1 MNSANFNL
9 DTAKTLLLGMAKEA
23 AELQAALGAPATDV
37 AAGWLVSKYIVAAH
51 EKLAGADG
59 VQRWEILRAV
69 VQDLSLLRRGDH
81 SAARLQLEREELD
94 FQRTNS
100 QTQKEKEFWEWLE
113 RPEIRAK
120 VFPNKERGLSRETI
134 EKIER
139 ELNLL

>member
-1 MNSANFNL
+1 MNSASPNL
-9 DTAKTLLLGMAKEA
+9 DAVRTLLLDMANEA
-23 AELQAALGAPATDV
+23 AALQSALGAPVTDI

-59 VQRWEILRAV
+59 AQRWEILRAV

-81 SAARLQLEREELD
+81 SAARLQLEREELNL
-94 FQRTNS
+94 QCANS

-120 VFPNKERGLSRETI
+120 VFPNEKRGLSRETI